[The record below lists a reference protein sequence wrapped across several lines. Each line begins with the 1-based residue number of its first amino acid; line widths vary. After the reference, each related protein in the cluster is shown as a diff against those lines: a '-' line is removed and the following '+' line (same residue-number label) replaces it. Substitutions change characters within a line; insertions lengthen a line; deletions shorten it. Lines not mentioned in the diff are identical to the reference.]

1 MDSIRR
7 PLTSGRQYLIGIAVL
22 LVSSAAQAGPTFI
35 SGASVER
42 DGNHAS
48 ISVLLACDVRYLTHT
63 PISRASVFRIQL
75 ESTSSCKG
83 VSPTVADTQ
92 QYYLPARASE
102 VSLTSI
108 DYDGSAYG
116 NQVLTLSFSTNVSL
130 SIIANAIGDRIGFRI
145 DFDRP
150 IQRLSTS
157 RPATNPQPMANKPA
171 ASIPMASKRVQR
183 PEPLLPVF
191 VINLASS
198 VRPPA
203 TADSPN
209 LVTAVD
215 HKVYVTTVQVD
226 DKTWYRIRLGFFDTK
241 ESATLQL
248 ETVRQLYPSA
258 WIDRAS
264 DAELSEHRE
273 FGSRPVQGF
282 ATNSLDASLASQS
295 SIKTRTPVSREKL
308 ESLMSDGRTAMINGE
323 LSRAAQIY
331 TKVLLYP
338 EHEFS
343 PDAQEYLALARERN
357 GQTAHAKAEYQRYLA
372 LYGDSDG
379 AGRVRQRLSALV
391 ATSQANAPVT
401 LAGVARPGQRT
412 TRQISPWRMQ
422 TYFSQYYRRDAIQ
435 IGDNDEVTSQSSL
448 YSDLNFDARRRGD
461 RFDFGTRISAGYR
474 HDMLDDS
481 LGPGDQLRIS
491 YAYADLA
498 DSKLGLRG
506 RIGRQS
512 RNNGGILGR
521 FDGFNLGYQLT
532 ERTLL
537 NAVMGKPV
545 NSASD
550 GADGPR
556 SFYGISANF
565 GPIADNLDIGGFY
578 IKQSVDGLSD
588 REAIGTEVRYFD
600 SKRSFWALLDYDTS
614 YKELGSAFLQG
625 TWRFESQLAINA
637 LIDRRHSPFLSTS
650 NALIGQPFD
659 TLSGLAGAF
668 TEQDLRQL
676 SLDRS
681 AITTTYTIGVSYPLS
696 PRFQINGNVT
706 QSAIS
711 ATPESGGVAATPAS
725 TYSYFSTNL
734 VASSL
739 IREGDVSIFGVR
751 YSQSVSTRVTSFSLD
766 TRFPITRAFYINP
779 RFRVDYKEFISDSSS
794 EWVFMPGIRMQY
806 RIGRKMRLQLDAG
819 KQYADR
825 NSVGINVDR
834 ESYFINLGYQLFF

>member
-1 MDSIRR
+1 M
-7 PLTSGRQYLIGIAVL
+7 L
-22 LVSSAAQAGPTFI
+22 LVSSAAQAGPTFV

-42 DGNHAS
+42 EGNRAS
-48 ISVLLACDVRYLTHT
+48 ISVLLACDVRYITHT
-63 PISRASVFRIQL
+63 PNNRASVFRIQL
-75 ESTSSCKG
+75 ESTNSCKG

-102 VSLTSI
+102 VNLTSI

-116 NQVLTLSFSTNVSL
+116 NQVLTLSFSTNVNL
-130 SIIANAIGDRIGFRI
+130 SIIASAVGDRIGFSI

-150 IQRLSTS
+150 IQRLDTS
-157 RPATNPQPMANKPA
+157 RPTTNPQPLANKPA
-171 ASIPMASKRVQR
+171 ATVPTTSKLVKRA
-183 PEPLLPVF
+183 EPLLPVF

-215 HKVYVTTVQVD
+215 HKVYVTTVQVED
-226 DKTWYRIRLGFFDTK
+226 TTWYRTRLGFFDSK
-241 ESATLQL
+241 ESASLQL
-248 ETVRQLYPSA
+248 EAVKQLYPSA

-264 DAELSEHRE
+264 DAELSEHRPLWNRQDQQ
-273 FGSRPVQGF
+273 STASPI
-282 ATNSLDASLASQS
+282 DASLASQS
-295 SIKTRTPVSREKL
+295 SIKTRTPASPEKL
-308 ESLMSDGRTAMINGE
+308 ESLMSDGRTAMIKGE
-323 LSRAAQIY
+323 LSRAVQIY
-331 TKVLLYP
+331 TKVLLYS
-338 EHEFS
+338 EHEYS

-379 AGRVRQRLSALV
+379 ADRVRQRLSALV
-391 ATSQANAPVT
+391 ATSQANAPAAT
-401 LAGVARPGQRT
+401 AGMTRPMQRT
-412 TRQISPWRMQ
+412 TRQTSPWRMQ
-422 TYFSQYYRRDAIQ
+422 TYFSQYYRRDVNQ

-448 YSDLNFDARRRGD
+448 YSDVNFDARRRGD
-461 RFDFGTRISAGYR
+461 RFDFGARLSAGYR
-474 HDMLDDS
+474 LDMLDET
-481 LGPGDQLRIS
+481 LGPGNELRIS
-491 YAYADLA
+491 YAYVDLA

-521 FDGFNLGYQLT
+521 FDGMNIGYQLT

-537 NAVMGKPV
+537 NATVGKPV

-578 IKQSVDGLSD
+578 IKQSVDGISD

-600 SKRSFWALLDYDTS
+600 RKRSFWALLDYDIS

-625 TWRFESQLAINA
+625 AWRFESQLSINA

-659 TLSGLAGAF
+659 TLSSLAGAF

-681 AITTTYTIGVSYPLS
+681 AITTTYTIGASYPLS
-696 PRFQINGNVT
+696 PRFQINGNLT
-706 QSAIS
+706 QSSIS
-711 ATPESGGVAATPAS
+711 ATAESGGVAATPAS

-739 IREGDVSIFGVR
+739 LREGDVSIFGVR
-751 YSQSVSTRVTSFSLD
+751 YSQSVSTRVTSFNLD
-766 TRFPITRAFYINP
+766 TRFPITRALYINP
-779 RFRVDYKEFISDSSS
+779 RLRVDHKEIIADSST

-806 RIGRKMRLQLDAG
+806 RIGRKVRLQLDAG
-819 KQYADR
+819 KQYANRDT
-825 NSVGINVDR
+825 VGINVDR